1 MVPLSLLPLLHNH
14 WLNHPNLW
22 VWNHCRW
29 NKDTPRPSK
38 TDLVTCISFTNRKVH
53 WAMEINLPLPLPQLF
68 LASQRGRLPL
78 QGNSAI
84 HVTGVSGQNVLSIF
98 PPLGESLLPV
108 GALMSLSIN
117 AHSEI
122 PPDSLQTLSL
132 LKRKVQ
138 SQLKGSARTVS
149 FQTM

>member
-1 MVPLSLLPLLHNH
+1 
-14 WLNHPNLW
+14 
-22 VWNHCRW
+22 
-29 NKDTPRPSK
+29 
-38 TDLVTCISFTNRKVH
+38 
-53 WAMEINLPLPLPQLF
+53 MEINLPLPLPQLF

-98 PPLGESLLPV
+98 PPLGGSLLPV
-108 GALMSLSIN
+108 SALMSLSIN

-132 LKRKVQ
+132 LKRQVQ
-138 SQLKGSARTVS
+138 SQLKGFAQTVS
-149 FQTM
+149 FQTT